1 MSTVRRISTFV
12 QEQEIDD
19 GEGFN
24 PLVAI
29 GIATGR
35 GEWRIVSNE
44 QSFEVSEGGQT
55 FQLAAGR
62 AALGRGPAGVVEL
75 ADADGLGAGAS
86 EAEEV

>member
-1 MSTVRRISTFV
+1 MSTVRRISVLV
-12 QEQEIDD
+12 QEQEVDD
-19 GEGFN
+19 GDGFH

-29 GIATGR
+29 GIARGR

-44 QSFEVSEGGQT
+44 QSFEVREGEETYQV
-55 FQLAAGR
+55 AACR
-62 AALGRGPAGVVEL
+62 AALGRGAAGVVEL